1 MRSTKKK
8 DKPRAVRR
16 KERRQLERQL
26 NADAL
31 RKRFGND
38 LTGTVVTAV
47 CNIRHADKLFIKG
60 AEIAQE
66 RRETVA
72 QMISPESVERFLD
85 STTID
90 YDRIENPVAY
100 LQTALF
106 DFLEKQGSTDAS
118 PAETT
123 PDKPLADWELAWI
136 AQKAEARRRR
146 EEAIARGEY
155 QD

>member
-1 MRSTKKK
+1 M
-8 DKPRAVRR
+8 
-16 KERRQLERQL
+16 
-26 NADAL
+26 
-31 RKRFGND
+31 
-38 LTGTVVTAV
+38 TAV

-90 YDRIENPVAY
+90 YDRIENPAAY

-106 DFLEKQGSTDAS
+106 DFLESQCSTDAS
-118 PAETT
+118 PADEA
-123 PDKPLADWELAWI
+123 PDKPLADWEQAWL